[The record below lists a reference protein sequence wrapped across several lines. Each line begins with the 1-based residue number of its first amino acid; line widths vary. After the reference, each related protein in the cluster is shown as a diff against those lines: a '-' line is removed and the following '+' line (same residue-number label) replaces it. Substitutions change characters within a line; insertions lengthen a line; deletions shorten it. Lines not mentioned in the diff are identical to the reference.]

1 MNPPI
6 DTTALRAKLREYD
19 PSLPRCSERV
29 EERRNYAP
37 DYVSEEERGEWDMP
51 VYNRCSRPAGH
62 DAPCRASRLVM
73 GWPGFATLTSLLD
86 EVERL
91 RDNAEARERVMRREG
106 DLLRAAQREVDELRA
121 VYAALRQT
129 SADLCVVCGWRF
141 FVPDVGCQGCERA
154 RLAGEVDDLRLQHEA
169 NIIDNMH
176 AYEEGVA
183 EGECR
188 ERAAAVAWLR
198 DGKGGEQGRVEYAA
212 DIERGEHR
220 REEE

>member
-1 MNPPI
+1 MNPRI
-6 DTTALRAKLREYD
+6 DTVSLRAKLREYD
-19 PSLPRCSERV
+19 QMLPRCQKRIVRV
-29 EERRNYAP
+29 SNHAP
-37 DYVSEEERGEWDMP
+37 DYVSEEERSEWDMRLSYP
-51 VYNRCSRPAGH
+51 CSDLEGH
-62 DAPCRASRLVM
+62 EGQCREGRAVL
-73 GWPGFATLTSLLD
+73 GWPGFATLTALLD

-91 RDNAEARERVMRREG
+91 RENAEARERVMRREG

-154 RLAGEVDDLRLQHEA
+154 RLAGEVDDLRLQREA

-188 ERAAAVAWLR
+188 ERAAVVAWLEKA
-198 DGKGGEQGRVEYAA
+198 GHMSSTVEVFR
-212 DIERGEHR
+212 RGEHR
-220 REEE
+220 REEEP